1 MQRQRAISG
10 SAVLL
15 VAIAVVAGTFSG
27 VAAAETRSG
36 GTVVVEEGE
45 TVDGLSTFSGTV
57 IVRGTIDGNLDG
69 AAGSVVIEE
78 SGVVTGDATLGG
90 DSIRLAATANVG
102 GEDVNPRN
110 HPTK

>member
-36 GTVVVEEGE
+36 GTVVEEGE
-45 TVDGLSTFSGTV
+45 TVDGCRRSAGRSSSAGRSTGT
-57 IVRGTIDGNLDG
+57 
-69 AAGSVVIEE
+69 S
-78 SGVVTGDATLGG
+78 TGPPDR
-90 DSIRLAATANVG
+90 S
-102 GEDVNPRN
+102 
-110 HPTK
+110 